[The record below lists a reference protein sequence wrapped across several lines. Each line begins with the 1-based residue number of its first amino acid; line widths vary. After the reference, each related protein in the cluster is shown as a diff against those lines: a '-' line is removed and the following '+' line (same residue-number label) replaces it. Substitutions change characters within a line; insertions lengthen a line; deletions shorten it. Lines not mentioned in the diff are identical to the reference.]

1 MSHSAVAHSLAGPG
15 PARPRPLHRNW
26 PAAPAGRLT
35 RPGSGVAAWH
45 PGPLPNSCSPRCL
58 TRPSDL
64 AAGAANSFSMTSLR
78 ALFVA
83 LVALAAVAH
92 GRKLL
97 RECGGRLVCRRRRGQ
112 CAWVSC
118 GAPAWLLCVAAVS
131 APVASGAAGNL
142 PPAGTHCM
150 AGGQGVLQLRPA
162 VAVLPREPH
171 HRSASCP
178 GCRGQQRL
186 RYLLHAQVSVLHA
199 AAVARKRAAGPHP
212 RCRHLPLAAPTP
224 GAPALPADP

>member
-26 PAAPAGRLT
+26 AVPAAPAGRLT
-35 RPGSGVAAWH
+35 RPGSGVAAWQ
-45 PGPLPNSCSPRCL
+45 PGPLPTSCSPRCL

-118 GAPAWLLCVAAVS
+118 GDPALRHRGIGACSERGGGQPTTRRDALYGWRAGCIAAAPRSRCASKRASPPLCLMSWLQRAAATAVS
-131 APVASGAAGNL
+131 SPCPSECAACGGRRPEARRGA
-142 PPAGTHCM
+142 T
-150 AGGQGVLQLRPA
+150 
-162 VAVLPREPH
+162 
-171 HRSASCP
+171 
-178 GCRGQQRL
+178 
-186 RYLLHAQVSVLHA
+186 
-199 AAVARKRAAGPHP
+199 
-212 RCRHLPLAAPTP
+212 
-224 GAPALPADP
+224 PALPPPSTGRTHTWRASPAR